1 MRRVRHVNRGLS
13 TMRSLANPRLT
24 SRIAG
29 FFYLMNVAFAP
40 GMSAIRKVFV
50 AGDAART
57 AANLATHSTLFQIG
71 FAGNVIA
78 IASYVVV
85 AALFYQLFKPVDSN
99 ISFLAACFGL
109 MGCAVLAVSSAF
121 YIGALHQSASITV
134 VLIKLYAQAYYLS
147 FVFFAVY
154 CFLIGY
160 LIYNS
165 SFLPRILGI
174 LMMLGIGGLVF
185 LAPEFGRSVFGFVLL
200 GSVGELALT
209 VWLLLFGVNPERW
222 SEVSSRSSA

>member
-1 MRRVRHVNRGLS
+1 
-13 TMRSLANPRLT
+13 MRSLTNPRLT

-29 FFYLMNVAFAP
+29 FFYFMNVAFAP
-40 GMSAIRKVFV
+40 GLIAVRKVFV
-50 AGDAART
+50 ASDAAQT
-57 AANLATHSTLFQIG
+57 AANLAAHATLFQIG
-71 FAGNVIA
+71 FAGNIIA

-85 AALFYQLFKPVDSN
+85 TALFHQLFKPVNSN

-121 YIGALHQSASITV
+121 YIGALHQTASITV
-134 VLIKLYAQAYYLS
+134 LLIKLYAQAYYVS
-147 FVFFAVY
+147 WIFFAVY

-160 LIYNS
+160 LIYKS
-165 SFLPRILGI
+165 SFLPRILGV

-185 LAPEFGRSVFGFVLL
+185 LAPEFARSVFGLVLL

-209 VWLLLFGVNPERW
+209 VWLLIFGVNSQRW
-222 SEVSSRSSA
+222 NELSASSSP

>member
-1 MRRVRHVNRGLS
+1 
-13 TMRSLANPRLT
+13 MRSLPNPRLT

-40 GMSAIRKVFV
+40 GMIAIKKVFV
-50 AGDAART
+50 ANDAAQT
-57 AANLATHSTLFQIG
+57 AANLITHATIFQVG

-85 AALFYQLFKPVDSN
+85 TALFYQLFKPVDAN

-121 YIGALHQSASITV
+121 YIGALHQAASITV
-134 VLIKLYAQAYYLS
+134 LLIKLYAQAYYVSLI
-147 FVFFAVY
+147 FFAVY
-154 CFLIGY
+154 CFLIGC
-160 LIYNS
+160 LIYKSN
-165 SFLPRILGI
+165 FLPRTLGI

-185 LAPEFGRSVFGFVLL
+185 LAADFARSLFGFVLL
-200 GSVGELALT
+200 GGVGELALT
-209 VWLLLFGVNPERW
+209 LWLLIFGVDQQRW
-222 SEVSSRSSA
+222 NELSSRTSA